1 MNKITVVVVLYQEKI
16 TDLPSLPVLEKLTSK
31 KNFQLIFYDNSPQPQ
46 ENPLTVGQVLYH
58 HDQRNL
64 GLATAYNYAWHQAQ
78 QFGAD
83 ALLLLD
89 DDTALTENYLH
100 TIASIAIEATTGAIV
115 PQIFAGGQQISPV
128 FADVYINRDSQFPP
142 PGSCQRHVMAI
153 NSGSLIP
160 LALLGNIG
168 GFNEA
173 FPLDFLDHWLFWKV
187 FQQGYTVEILDSQL
201 QHQLSV
207 LDYSKVSNQRYQS
220 ILTAEANY
228 YQQYQ
233 QELLPNHKKQLLKRL
248 VKQFIK
254 VKNRKIW
261 RQTLA
266 AYKNLTGGPT

>member
-1 MNKITVVVVLYQEKI
+1 MNKITAVVVLYQEKI
-16 TDLPSLPVLEKLTSK
+16 SDLPSLAVLEKLTSQ

-46 ENPLTVGQVLYH
+46 ENPFAADQVLYH

-64 GLATAYNYAWHQAQ
+64 GIATAYNYAWHQAQ
-78 QFGAD
+78 QFGAN

-89 DDTALTENYLH
+89 DDTALTEDFFD
-100 TIASIAIEATTGAIV
+100 TIASVVIEPTTGAIV
-115 PQIFAGGQQISPV
+115 PQIVAGGQQISPV
-128 FADVYINRDSQFPP
+128 FADVYINRASQFPT

-160 LALLGNIG
+160 LALLENIG
-168 GFNEA
+168 GFNED
-173 FPLDFLDHWLFWKV
+173 FPLDFLDHWLFWKI

-207 LDYSKVSNQRYQS
+207 LNYSQVSNQRYQS

-228 YQQYQ
+228 YQHYQ

-266 AYKNLTGGPT
+266 AFKNLTGGST